1 MFCFNEFAFTV
12 QVKHK
17 INSIQILG
25 FNLICLYFTTAHFH
39 TCVLCKE
46 CSLFLFEF
54 LAQFSATVS
63 SFTGISI
70 IRGDAHGGSTL
81 GRGREGPS
89 KLWLGPKFS
98 RTLGTFYIMVRY
110 CIKTAKGIH
119 CGELILRKVSKFY
132 ATRCQILR
140 LKCTKFDFRWG
151 YAPDSSGGSYSAP
164 LRPLAVFKGAYF

>member
-1 MFCFNEFAFTV
+1 MFVFYDCPFPHVYFAKNAAYFPFNSWLSFQRLCRLLWA
-12 QVKHK
+12 
-17 INSIQILG
+17 L
-25 FNLICLYFTTAHFH
+25 
-39 TCVLCKE
+39 VLSE
-46 CSLFLFEF
+46 
-54 LAQFSATVS
+54 AMRSA
-63 SFTGISI
+63 
-70 IRGDAHGGSTL
+70 GSTL

-98 RTLGTFYIMVRY
+98 RTLGTFHIMVRY

-151 YAPDSSGGSYSAP
+151 YAPDSSGGAYSAP